1 MLLVWLERNLQPP
14 SPLESLRHRLP
25 LSVPWRDV
33 GTGVTPVGTG
43 VTPVGS
49 SVTPVRT
56 VAVGT
61 SITPVPTVAVG
72 TSVTPLPTMAVG
84 TSVTPVP
91 TVDTGTVMTPRE
103 PPQDR
108 SPGTSAVAHAKDS
121 ATETDSLLS

>member
-1 MLLVWLERNLQPP
+1 MLLVWLERNLRPP

-33 GTGVTPVGTG
+33 GT
-43 VTPVGS
+43 S
-49 SVTPVRT
+49 ITPVRT
-56 VAVGT
+56 
-61 SITPVPTVAVG
+61 
-72 TSVTPLPTMAVG
+72 VG

-103 PPQDR
+103 PQDR
-108 SPGTSAVAHAKDS
+108 SPGTCPAAHAKDS